1 MDTIQSKVVFIT
13 GGGHG
18 IGLSL
23 GRVFAGNGAKV
34 VLADINEQR
43 LITAKASLA
52 ESGFDVDTI
61 VCDVARAES
70 VKNAAD
76 FTVERFGKVHIVI
89 NNAGVSLAGKP
100 GAIPIEDWRWIVD
113 INLMGVVYGVEVFVP
128 LIKSHGEGGYII
140 NTASMA
146 GHIAGP
152 SMSPYHATKYAV
164 VGYSESIRQDLQVEN
179 IGVSVLCPAWVQTD
193 IHNAGVNKPSLAQQ
207 SVSDKKAFDPGV
219 SGFAAVIESGI
230 APDAL
235 AQWVY
240 ECMLAERF
248 YIFSHPSMTQ
258 HIETRAEIIAADY
271 SAIEEDGRFSEY

>member
-1 MDTIQSKVVFIT
+1 
-13 GGGHG
+13 
-18 IGLSL
+18 
-23 GRVFAGNGAKV
+23 
-34 VLADINEQR
+34 
-43 LITAKASLA
+43 
-52 ESGFDVDTI
+52 
-61 VCDVARAES
+61 
-70 VKNAAD
+70 
-76 FTVERFGKVHIVI
+76 
-89 NNAGVSLAGKP
+89 
-100 GAIPIEDWRWIVD
+100 
-113 INLMGVVYGVEVFVP
+113 MGVVYGVEVFVP

-164 VGYSESIRQDLQVEN
+164 VGYSESIRQDLQAEN
-179 IGVSVLCPAWVQTD
+179 IGVSVLCPAWVRTD

-207 SVSDKKAFDPGV
+207 SASDKKAFDPGV

-258 HIETRAEIIAADY
+258 HIETRAGIVAADY

>member
-1 MDTIQSKVVFIT
+1 MNTIQNKVVFIT

-23 GRVFAGNGAKV
+23 GKVFAGHGAKV
-34 VLADINEQR
+34 VLADIDEQR
-43 LITAKASLA
+43 LNTAKALLA
-52 ESGFDVDTI
+52 KSGFDVETI

-70 VKNAAD
+70 VKSAAD
-76 FTVERFGKVHIVI
+76 FTVERFGKVHI

-100 GAIPIEDWRWIVD
+100 GSIPLEDWRWIVD

-164 VGYSESIRQDLQVEN
+164 VGYSESIRQDLQAEN
-179 IGVSVLCPAWVQTD
+179 IGVSVLCPAWVRTD
-193 IHNAGVNKPSLAQQ
+193 IHNAGINKPSLARQ
-207 SVSDKKAFDPGV
+207 SASDKKAFDPGV

-258 HIETRAEIIAADY
+258 HIETRAGIVAADY
-271 SAIEEDGRFSEY
+271 SAIEKDGRFSEY